1 MKSTT
6 VTVEKMDLLFL
17 KWNSHINAS
26 GLYREAIREVMEEHD
41 VRPHELRELVER
53 AEDAGLEL
61 DELVD
66 RTDRFDDLERLVEDS
81 QEIVR

>member
-26 GLYREAIREVMEEHD
+26 GLYREAIRDVMQEHD
-41 VRPHELRELVER
+41 VTPHELRELVER
-53 AEDAGLEL
+53 AEDAGFDL
-61 DELVD
+61 DDVVEE
-66 RTDRFDDLERLVEDS
+66 TDRFDDLERLVEQS
-81 QEIVR
+81 QEITS

>member
-41 VRPHELRELVER
+41 VTPHELRELVER
-53 AEDAGLEL
+53 AEEDGHDL
-61 DELVD
+61 DDLVEA
-66 RTDRFDDLERLVEDS
+66 TDRIDDLEALVNDS
-81 QEIVR
+81 REIQQ

>member
-41 VRPHELRELVER
+41 VAPHELRELVER

>member
-41 VRPHELRELVER
+41 VTPHELRELVER
-53 AEDAGLEL
+53 AEEDGHDL
-61 DELVD
+61 DDLVEA
-66 RTDRFDDLERLVEDS
+66 TDRLDDLEALVNDT
-81 QEIVR
+81 QELQQ

>member
-26 GLYREAIREVMEEHD
+26 GLYREAIRDVMQEHD
-41 VRPHELRELVER
+41 VTPHELRELVER
-53 AEDAGLEL
+53 AETAGFDL
-61 DELVD
+61 DDIVEE
-66 RTDRFDDLERLVEDS
+66 TDRFDDLERLVEQS
-81 QEIVR
+81 QEIA

>member
-26 GLYREAIREVMEEHD
+26 DLYREAIREVMEDHD
-41 VRPHELRELVER
+41 VSPHELRTLVER
-53 AEDAGLEL
+53 AEEAGIDL
-61 DELVD
+61 DDLVEA
-66 RTDRFDDLERLVEDS
+66 TDRVEDLERLVEESPEIS
-81 QEIVR
+81 Q

>member
-26 GLYREAIREVMEEHD
+26 GLYREAIRDVMEEHD
-41 VRPHELRELVER
+41 VAPHELRELVER
-53 AEDAGLEL
+53 AEDAGFDL
-61 DELVD
+61 DDIVEE
-66 RTDRFDDLERLVEDS
+66 TDRFDDLERLVEGS
-81 QEIVR
+81 QEIA

>member
-26 GLYREAIREVMEEHD
+26 GLYREAIRDVMEEHD
-41 VRPHELRELVER
+41 VAPHELRELVER
-53 AEDAGLEL
+53 AEDAGYDL
-61 DELVD
+61 DDLVE
-66 RTDRFDDLERLVEDS
+66 RTDRVDDLERLVEES
-81 QEIVR
+81 KELAQ

>member
-26 GLYREAIREVMEEHD
+26 GLYREAIREVMQEHD
-41 VRPHELRELVER
+41 VTPHELRELVER
-53 AEDAGLEL
+53 AEDAGFDL
-61 DELVD
+61 DDIVEE
-66 RTDRFDDLERLVEDS
+66 TDRFDDLERLVEES
-81 QEIVR
+81 QEIA

>member
-26 GLYREAIREVMEEHD
+26 GLYREAIRDVMEDHD
-41 VRPHELRELVER
+41 VSPHELRELVEH
-53 AEDAGLEL
+53 AEEAGHDLDDLVEETDRLSDLEQ
-61 DELVD
+61 LVD
-66 RTDRFDDLERLVEDS
+66 DTA
-81 QEIVR
+81 EIPR

>member
-26 GLYREAIREVMEEHD
+26 GLYREAIRDVMEEHD
-41 VRPHELRELVER
+41 VSPHELRELVER
-53 AEDAGLEL
+53 AGDAGYDL
-61 DELVD
+61 DDIVEE
-66 RTDRFDDLERLVEDS
+66 TDRFDDLAELVEES
-81 QEIVR
+81 QELAT

>member
-26 GLYREAIREVMEEHD
+26 GLYREAIRDVMQEHD
-41 VRPHELRELVER
+41 VTPHELRELVER
-53 AEDAGLEL
+53 AEDAGFDL
-61 DELVD
+61 DDIVEE
-66 RTDRFDDLERLVEDS
+66 TDRFDDLERLVEQS
-81 QEIVR
+81 QEIA

>member
-26 GLYREAIREVMEEHD
+26 GLYREAIRDVMKEHD
-41 VRPHELRELVER
+41 VAPHELRDLVDRAEEAGHDLDDLVE
-53 AEDAGLEL
+53 
-61 DELVD
+61 
-66 RTDRFDDLERLVEDS
+66 RTDRFDDLAELVEES
-81 QEIVR
+81 QELAR

>member
-26 GLYREAIREVMEEHD
+26 GLYREAIREVMEEQD
-41 VRPHELRELVER
+41 VTPHELRELVER
-53 AEDAGLEL
+53 AEDAGYELE
-61 DELVD
+61 DIVEE
-66 RTDRFDDLERLVEDS
+66 TDRFDDLAELVEES
-81 QEIVR
+81 QGLAT

>member
-41 VRPHELRELVER
+41 VTPHELRELVER
-53 AEDAGLEL
+53 AEEDGHGL
-61 DELVD
+61 DDLVEA
-66 RTDRFDDLERLVEDS
+66 TDRIDDLEALVNDS
-81 QEIVR
+81 REIQQ

>member
-26 GLYREAIREVMEEHD
+26 GLYREAVRDVMEEHD
-41 VRPHELRELVER
+41 VTPHELRELVER
-53 AEDAGLEL
+53 AEDAGLDL
-61 DELVD
+61 DDIVEE
-66 RTDRFDDLERLVEDS
+66 TDRFDDLERLVEQS
-81 QEIVR
+81 QEIA